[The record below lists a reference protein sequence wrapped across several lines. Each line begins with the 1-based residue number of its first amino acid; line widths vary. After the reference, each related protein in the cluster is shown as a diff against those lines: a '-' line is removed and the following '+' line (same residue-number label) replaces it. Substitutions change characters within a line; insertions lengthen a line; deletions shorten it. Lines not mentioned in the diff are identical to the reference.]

1 MKLWMDLRDRLTGLD
16 LRVEQSTLLLAV
28 RRGFT
33 LIIPF
38 LLIGSFALIVT
49 SLPVP
54 AYQRLMT
61 TVFGLHWKL
70 LGNLIFNGSVG
81 ILSILLTLA
90 VSYSHANETGRDG
103 HAGVN
108 PMHAAMVAL
117 SSLLVL
123 SGFVG
128 EGLSISSLGA
138 TGLLSA
144 ILVALAASRLFAGLS
159 RMRRLH
165 VHYYPDGGGADFN
178 DAIVGMFPALLTIAL
193 FAGLGSVLHA
203 CFGVQ
208 GPQELLSGALLKL
221 FRAPGPTVWNAL
233 LFVLLVH
240 CFWMLG
246 IHGSMLLEPVA
257 RGIFVPGLAANQQ
270 LVAAHLPP
278 ASIFT
283 KTFFDTFVL
292 MGGCGSTLC
301 LVIAIFAVAGHGNL
315 RRQARF
321 SLVPVLFNVNE
332 LIVFGIPIVLNPV
345 YLIPF
350 VGTPLLL
357 TLVAGAATA
366 SGLVPYTT
374 HPVEW
379 TTPVLLGGFLA
390 TGSVSG
396 GVLQVFNLALG
407 TLCYIPFVR
416 IAEHRGRARMQ
427 RTIHRIGEA
436 IEAAPRSRVRTALLS
451 RRDEIGMAAR
461 VLASDLEQDLD
472 RGRLAL
478 FYQPQFDDHG
488 AIIGVEALLRWK
500 HVQYGYIAPPVA
512 VSLAEEA
519 HCFEKLDHWILVTAC
534 AQMRTLLDRGL
545 TGITMSIN
553 TTAGQMEGHQLV
565 PNLQAAI
572 AANRLPPDC
581 LKLEITEQDALAATD
596 TTFSHLAAIRAMGV
610 KLAMDDFGM
619 GHTSILYLKEYIF
632 DTVKID
638 GSLVTGLMT
647 NPACGE
653 IIASIVTLGRSLG
666 FEIIAEYVETEAQRD
681 QLKRLGCCQYQ
692 GYLYCKALPSAELA
706 EFIETW

>member
-1 MKLWMDLRDRLTGLD
+1 MTSWMNLRDRLTGLD
-16 LRVEQSTLLLAV
+16 LRLEQSTLLLAV

-165 VHYYPDGGGADFN
+165 VRYYPDGGGADFN
-178 DAIVGMFPALLTIAL
+178 DAIAGMLPALLTIAL

-221 FRAPGPTVWNAL
+221 FRALGPTVWSAL

-257 RGIFVPGLAANQQ
+257 RGIFVPALAANQQ
-270 LVAAHLPP
+270 LTAAHLPP

-301 LVIAIFAVAGHGNL
+301 LVIAIFAVAGHSNL

-345 YLIPF
+345 FLIPF

-390 TGSVSG
+390 TGSVAG
-396 GVLQVFNLALG
+396 GALQVFNLALG

-427 RTIHRIGEA
+427 RTLKRIGET

-472 RGRLAL
+472 RGRLTL

-553 TTAGQMEGHQLV
+553 TTAGQLEGHQLV
-565 PNLQAAI
+565 PNLRAAI

-647 NPACGE
+647 NPACSE

-692 GYLYCKALPSAELA
+692 GYLYSKALPSAELA